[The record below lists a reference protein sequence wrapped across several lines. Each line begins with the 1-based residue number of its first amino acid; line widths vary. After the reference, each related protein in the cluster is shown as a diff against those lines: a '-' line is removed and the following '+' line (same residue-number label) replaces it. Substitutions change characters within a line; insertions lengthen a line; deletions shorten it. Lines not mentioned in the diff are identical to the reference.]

1 MRALIRGMRK
11 DMPEESPRR
20 PSPEDQVD
28 RLEERADALG
38 EDIDDTRRDWE
49 AKKRDPDVPGAAGDP
64 ERAEGD
70 LPPTMDKI
78 TPGD

>member
-1 MRALIRGMRK
+1 
-11 DMPEESPRR
+11 MPDDSPRR
-20 PSPEDQVD
+20 PGPEDEVD

-38 EDIDDTRRDWE
+38 EEIGETRRDWE

-64 ERAEGD
+64 ERADGD